1 MSVFEP
7 GVRYRRVFDR
17 LRQRGDGAFMPFLMI
32 GDPDLETSGR
42 LLQAAVDGGADLL
55 EVGLPFSDP
64 VADGPVIQAAAERAL
79 EGGTTTAGCLEVLKA
94 FRAKNP
100 DVAVGVLTY
109 ANIALAKGRRAFYAA
124 CAEAGV
130 DSVLIA
136 DAPSVEATPWSQDA
150 KAAGVAPVMIAAQN
164 TPEPTLERIAEL
176 GAGYTYC
183 LARAGVTGVG
193 EAMTLDHAYLIET
206 LRRLGAPPAI
216 IGFGVSRPEH
226 VRAALDAGAAG
237 AVSGSAVVA
246 RIAVAGSADAAVEAV
261 RDFTAEM
268 KAATVG
274 ALK

>member
-1 MSVFEP
+1 MSEFEP
-7 GVRYRRVFDR
+7 GVRYRRTFDR

-32 GDPDLETSGR
+32 GDPNLETSAR

-79 EGGTTTAGCLEVLKA
+79 RAGATTGACLEVLKA
-94 FRAKNP
+94 FRARNP
-100 DVAVGVLTY
+100 DVPVGVLTY
-109 ANIALAKGRRAFYAA
+109 ANIALAKGRAAFYVA
-124 CAEAGV
+124 CADAGV
-130 DSVLIA
+130 DSVLVA
-136 DAPSVEATPWSQDA
+136 DVPSLEASAWADDA
-150 KAAGVAPVMIAAQN
+150 KATGVAPVMIAAQN
-164 TPEPTLERIAEL
+164 TPAPTLERIAGL

-183 LARAGVTGVG
+183 LARAGVTGAD
-193 EAMTLDHAYLIET
+193 EAMALDHGDLIET
-206 LRRLGAPPAI
+206 LRRFGAPPAI

-246 RIAVAGSADAAVEAV
+246 RIAAAADAEAAVEAV
-261 RDFTAEM
+261 RAFTAEM

-274 ALK
+274 ALR

>member
-1 MSVFEP
+1 MSEFEP

-17 LRQRGDGAFMPFLMI
+17 LRQRDDGAFMPFLMM

-64 VADGPVIQAAAERAL
+64 VADGPVIQASAERAL
-79 EGGTTTAGCLEVLKA
+79 KGGATTAACLEVLKT
-94 FRAKNP
+94 FRANNP
-100 DVAVGVLTY
+100 DVPVGVLTY
-109 ANIALAKGRRAFYAA
+109 ANIALAKGRSAFYAA

-136 DAPSVEATPWSQDA
+136 DAPSVEAGPWAEDA
-150 KAAGVAPVMIAAQN
+150 RAAGVAPVLIAAQN
-164 TPEPTLERIAEL
+164 TPGATLERIAKL

-183 LARAGVTGVG
+183 LARAGVTG
-193 EAMTLDHAYLIET
+193 ADDTMALDHGDLIET
-206 LRRLGAPPAI
+206 LRRAGAPPAI

-246 RIAVAGSADAAVEAV
+246 RIAAAESSDAAVEAV
-261 RDFTAEM
+261 RAFTAGM
-268 KAATVG
+268 KAATVA